1 MMTTNIYL
9 HHTITLRRFFAL
21 SAALL
26 LGGMKLQAQQCLVCD
41 AITRIPIRDVE
52 VHANGK
58 FVGKTTYRGLISLPY
73 DTKTATFYKRNYL
86 KETLSAEEI
95 RKDTV
100 FLFPATYSIDEVT
113 VWGKRMQNI
122 DSLKANH
129 PYLPPDHDAPHG
141 FFEFDIA
148 KMLDF
153 RKRRDMKHLRQLKKA
168 FGKIDAA
175 EDPIEKAYRETLR
188 EQERQEQREKR
199 R

>member
-1 MMTTNIYL
+1 MSTNTYL
-9 HHTITLRRFFAL
+9 PHTIILRRIFVLAT
-21 SAALL
+21 ALL
-26 LGGMKLQAQQCLVCD
+26 LGVMKLLAQQCLVCD

-58 FVGKTTYRGLISLPY
+58 FVGKTTYRGLVSLPY
-73 DTKTATFYKRNYL
+73 NTKSATFYKRNYL

-100 FLFPATYSIDEVT
+100 FLFPAEYSLGEVII
-113 VWGKRMQNI
+113 WGKHMQNI
-122 DSLKANH
+122 DSLKANR
-129 PYLPPDHDAPHG
+129 PYMPPDHDAPHG
-141 FFEFDIA
+141 FFEFDLA

-153 RKRRDMKHLRQLKKA
+153 RKKRDMKHLRQLKEA
-168 FGKIDAA
+168 FRKIDTA

-199 R
+199 H